1 MTITSSCRFPPVQ
14 TGVAPEPIRQ
24 ILERVEVDAQVPL
37 PLRVIANSELCI
49 RPFVSFAN
57 TLRNRT
63 SLPADVLEC
72 LVMRASLLAGATPS
86 IEEHQEYALAAGL
99 TQEQINAAIEGA
111 CGPPLTDE
119 QQLGVALCDALH
131 GGTIDDPLWQRL
143 CGAWPRQTV
152 LDAIFSVAY
161 WGGMIPILF
170 RGLGISTDAAADV
183 AET

>member
-1 MTITSSCRFPPVQ
+1 M
-14 TGVAPEPIRQ
+14 APEPTRQ
-24 ILERVEVDAQVPL
+24 ILERIEADAQIPL

-63 SLPADVLEC
+63 SLSADVLEC
-72 LVMRASLLAGATPS
+72 MVMRASQLAGATPS
-86 IEEHQEYALAAGL
+86 IEEHQEYAAEAGL
-99 TQEQINAAIEGA
+99 TREQIAAAIAGA

-131 GGTIDDPLWQRL
+131 AGAIDEALWQRL
-143 CGAWPRQTV
+143 SSAWPQQTL

-161 WGGMIPILF
+161 WGGMIPVLF
-170 RGLGISTDAAADV
+170 RGLGISTTS
-183 AET
+183 AEGVPAT